1 MKKEECSL
9 PLVSVVMPA
18 YNAVRWIAETIV
30 SVQRQTV
37 QDWELLVIDDGSTD
51 KTCSVVEQLA
61 TGDGRIKLVRCPSNQ
76 GVAKARNIGLD
87 MSRGQYVAL
96 LDSDDIWYPEKL
108 ERQIAL
114 AEKTGAGVI
123 YCSYGIVDDQGV
135 KICDDFI
142 VPETTDFEASL
153 VKSVISCSTVLFS
166 RRIVDA
172 YRFGSAFYH
181 EDLALWL
188 RILRDG
194 HEARGVR
201 EPMADYRVLPGS
213 RSFNKF
219 HSIACRW
226 DIYRSYLGLSHVRS
240 ASLLTRYAILGLR
253 KYRKI
258 GNRTLR

>member
-1 MKKEECSL
+1 MEKVDNAL

-51 KTCSVVEQLA
+51 QTCSVVEQLA
-61 TGDGRIKLVRCPSNQ
+61 AGDPRITLVRCEANQ
-76 GVAKARNIGLD
+76 GVAKARNLGMDL
-87 MSRGQYVAL
+87 SRGAYVAL

-108 ERQIAL
+108 ERQIRL
-114 AEKTGAGVI
+114 AEETGAGVI
-123 YCSYGIVDDQGV
+123 YCSYGIVNDQGE
-135 KICDDFI
+135 KICEDFI
-142 VPETTDFEASL
+142 VPGATDFENSL

-166 RRIVDA
+166 RQIVDQ
-172 YRFGSAFYH
+172 YRFGSLYYH

-194 HEARGVR
+194 HDARGVT
-201 EPMADYRVLPGS
+201 EPMADYRVIEGS
-213 RSFNKF
+213 RSFNKL
-219 HSIACRW
+219 HSVAYRW
-226 DIYRSYLGLSHVRS
+226 DIYRGYLGLSRLRS
-240 ASLLTRYAILGLR
+240 VKLLTQYAILGLR

-258 GNRTLR
+258 GN